1 MLMKKMLAIILV
13 SLVLSGCEKNGSQ
26 NDLIINNTEEENVVM
41 DENDDYELK
50 NIEMG
55 RKEEK
60 DISDRLRKMVG
71 KCKRIYSQAD
81 KGNAS
86 NIVLEEETVHTMIE
100 SIAEE
105 NVAITCGSHD
115 YNMLNYKQVDDA
127 LSLAKTGENTET
139 EFFVINTSGVWIY
152 NKLQFKNKD
161 LYVTSATAAFDD
173 NMSPHIVQIEKIQV
187 YDWNYIWIFF
197 YVRSESAY
205 CDLNLKHC
213 IAGSHPKRIYTF
225 FITGFIEERNH
236 ICPYPS
242 SHPKR
247 ERTFCM

>member
-1 MLMKKMLAIILV
+1 
-13 SLVLSGCEKNGSQ
+13 
-26 NDLIINNTEEENVVM
+26 
-41 DENDDYELK
+41 
-50 NIEMG
+50 MG

-139 EFFVINTSGVWIY
+139 EF
-152 NKLQFKNKD
+152 L
-161 LYVTSATAAFDD
+161 
-173 NMSPHIVQIEKIQV
+173 
-187 YDWNYIWIFF
+187 
-197 YVRSESAY
+197 
-205 CDLNLKHC
+205 
-213 IAGSHPKRIYTF
+213 
-225 FITGFIEERNH
+225 
-236 ICPYPS
+236 
-242 SHPKR
+242 
-247 ERTFCM
+247 

>member
-86 NIVLEEETVHTMIE
+86 NIVLIVLSHTALIISLIFPS
-100 SIAEE
+100 SIFSYD
-105 NVAITCGSHD
+105 T
-115 YNMLNYKQVDDA
+115 
-127 LSLAKTGENTET
+127 
-139 EFFVINTSGVWIY
+139 TSGY
-152 NKLQFKNKD
+152 GS
-161 LYVTSATAAFDD
+161 YVD
-173 NMSPHIVQIEKIQV
+173 P
-187 YDWNYIWIFF
+187 
-197 YVRSESAY
+197 
-205 CDLNLKHC
+205 
-213 IAGSHPKRIYTF
+213 
-225 FITGFIEERNH
+225 
-236 ICPYPS
+236 
-242 SHPKR
+242 
-247 ERTFCM
+247 